1 MSTFPP
7 ESQSPDRGNTLHAPN
22 ILSAF
27 EQFFTEEDFIFLR
40 SANAITLHSD
50 HGLIFVASKI
60 GKPAAALVTFVI
72 APPTMDLTQEEVM
85 NIVAHAAATHEVA
98 MEFIIV
104 DRPGKP
110 LVILAE
116 VRVDLILDRDE
127 LARRFSD
134 FSVCTDVAIGDAQRR
149 ALPVDP
155 LREIGEFEEHIG
167 RLRY

>member
-1 MSTFPP
+1 MPTFPP
-7 ESQSPDRGNTLHAPN
+7 ASQSPDRRDTLHAPN

-50 HGLIFVASKI
+50 HGLIYVASRI
-60 GKPAAALVTFVI
+60 GNPAAALVTFVI
-72 APPTMDLTQEEVM
+72 APTMDLTQEEVM

-98 MEFIIV
+98 MEFVIV
-104 DRPGKP
+104 DRPEKP
-110 LVILAE
+110 LVIMAE
-116 VRVDLILDRDE
+116 VRVDPILDRDE
-127 LARRFSD
+127 LSRRFSD
-134 FSVCTDVAIGDAQRR
+134 FSVCTDVALGDAQRR